1 MLISNEK
8 ASTFLE
14 AIVNNNSLGITII
27 DHRGI
32 IIFRNR
38 GHEEISGI
46 SNSDVLG
53 KHFSAIKGKG
63 ELLEVLKT
71 GVPQLGLPYETTLGT
86 KAIVHRFP
94 LRDNDGRVIGA
105 MSITVFTDVSEMR
118 ELLLRYNV
126 LENKVNYYEKEIQ
139 RLRGAKYS
147 FRNIVG
153 NSDSIRFVI
162 KLAKKYAITR
172 SPILITGES
181 GTGKELFAHA
191 IHMASPRKS
200 GPFIVVNCPTIP
212 KELLESELFG
222 YEPGAFSGAKRNGKA
237 GKFEMA
243 NGGTIFLDEISS
255 LDLGLQPKL
264 LRVLQEHRIERV
276 GGNKPIELDF
286 RVISATNQDLNE
298 LVKQGLFREDLF
310 YRLSVL
316 TLNIPPLRERK
327 EDIPLLVEYF
337 LSSLREESKIAVNKV
352 SREVLRC
359 FDNWRWPGNVRE
371 LKNVVEK
378 AAISSETK
386 RIELKDLPAYL
397 IAGSVVARNDSL
409 PSKTNLLRQS
419 KQNVERSLLESAL
432 RKNRWNKA
440 KTARQLGISRPLLYS
455 LIKKY
460 KLEKTKFA
468 EEVG

>member
-1 MLISNEK
+1 MLISAEK
-8 ASTFLE
+8 ASALLD
-14 AIVNNNSLGITII
+14 AIANNNSLGITII
-27 DHRGI
+27 DNEGI

-53 KHFSAIKGKG
+53 KHFSTINGKG
-63 ELLEVLKT
+63 ELLEVLKS
-71 GVPQLGLPYETTLGT
+71 GIPQLGLPYDTILGT
-86 KAIVHRFP
+86 KAVVHRFP
-94 LRDNDGRVIGA
+94 LRDKDDRLLGA
-105 MSITVFTDVSEMR
+105 MSITAFTDVSEMR
-118 ELLLRYNV
+118 ELLLKYNV
-126 LENKVNYYEKEIQ
+126 LESKVSYYEKEIQ

-153 NSDSIRFVI
+153 NSDSIRSVI
-162 KLAKKYAITR
+162 KLAKKYAITK

-200 GPFIVVNCPTIP
+200 GPFIVINCPSIP

-255 LDLGLQPKL
+255 LSLDIQPKL
-264 LRVLQEHRIERV
+264 LRVLQDHRIERV
-276 GGNKPIELDF
+276 GGNKSIELDF

-298 LVKQGLFREDLF
+298 LVKQGLFREDLY

-327 EDIPLLVEYF
+327 EDIPLLIEYF
-337 LSSLREESKIAVNKV
+337 LSSLREESEIAVDEV
-352 SREVLRC
+352 SRDVLRC
-359 FDNWRWPGNVRE
+359 FDNWGWPGNIRE
-371 LKNVVEK
+371 LKNVLEK

-386 RIELKDLPAYL
+386 RIEFEDLPAYL
-397 IAGSVVARNDSL
+397 IAHSFVARSGSV
-409 PSKTNLLRQS
+409 PSNTNLLRQS
-419 KQNVERSLLESAL
+419 KQNVERSLLESTL
-432 RKNRWNKA
+432 TRNNWNKS

-455 LIKKY
+455 LIRKY
-460 KLEKTKFA
+460 KLTKNQNVP
-468 EEVG
+468 ER

>member
-1 MLISNEK
+1 MLISNQK
-8 ASTFLE
+8 ALALLE
-14 AIVNNNSLGITII
+14 AIGNNNSLGITII
-27 DHRGI
+27 DDRGVVV
-32 IIFRNR
+32 FRNR

-46 SNSDVLG
+46 SNLDVLG
-53 KHFSAIKGKG
+53 KHFSTINGNA
-63 ELLEVLKT
+63 ELLDVLKT
-71 GVPQLGLPYETTLGT
+71 GVPQLGLPYETSWGT

-94 LRDNDGRVIGA
+94 LRDNNNKIIGA
-105 MSITVFTDVSEMR
+105 MSITVFNDISEVR
-118 ELLLRYNV
+118 KLLLKYKA

-147 FRNIVG
+147 FKNIVG
-153 NSDSIRFVI
+153 KSESINSVI
-162 KLAKKYAITR
+162 KLAKKYAITN

-191 IHMASPRKS
+191 IHMASPRKT
-200 GPFIVVNCPTIP
+200 GPFIVVNCPSIP

-222 YEPGAFSGAKRNGKA
+222 YEPGAFSGAKKDGKC

-255 LDLGLQPKL
+255 LDLNLQPKL
-264 LRVLQEHRIERV
+264 LRVLQDHRIERV

-286 RVISATNQDLNE
+286 RVISATNRDLSE

-327 EDIPLLVEYF
+327 EDIPELVDYF
-337 LSSLREESKIAVNKV
+337 LSSFKEETKIAVDEISK
-352 SREVLRC
+352 EVLRC
-359 FDNWRWPGNVRE
+359 FDTWTWPGNVRE
-371 LKNVVEK
+371 LKNVVEQ

-397 IAGSVVARNDSL
+397 IAGSVAERRKKN
-409 PSKTNLLRQS
+409 PCKTNLLKQS
-419 KQNVERSLLESAL
+419 KQSVERSLLEATL
-432 RKNRWNKA
+432 KKNNWNKS

-460 KLEKTKFA
+460 KINKKL
-468 EEVG
+468 